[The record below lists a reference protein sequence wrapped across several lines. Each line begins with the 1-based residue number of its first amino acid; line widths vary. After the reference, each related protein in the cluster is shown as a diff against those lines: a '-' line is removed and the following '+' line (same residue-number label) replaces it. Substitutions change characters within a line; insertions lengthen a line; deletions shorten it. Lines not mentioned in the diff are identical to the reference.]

1 MLKEIPYIRQIEG
14 EPRRRWFEDEY
25 FDLIVWFD
33 QDGAILEFEL
43 CYDKTKVQRA
53 LRWEGPEQYSHFR
66 VDDGEHHA
74 GRGKASPILLR
85 DTRFDREKVLRRFE
99 LESGSLEE
107 SIARLVHEK
116 IAQCPLRKTAKR
128 VRRSK

>member
-1 MLKEIPYIRQIEG
+1 MLKEITYVRQIAG

-33 QDGAILEFEL
+33 AQDAIVEFEL
-43 CYDKTKVQRA
+43 CYDKPKNQRA
-53 LRWEGPEQYSHFR
+53 LRWERPHAYSHFR

-85 DTRFDREKVLRRFE
+85 DPRFDREKVLARFE
-99 LESGSLEE
+99 LESTGLEE
-107 SIARLVHEK
+107 GISRLVREK
-116 IAQCPLRKTAKR
+116 LSQCPLRKTAKR
-128 VRRSK
+128 SRRT

>member
-1 MLKEIPYIRQIEG
+1 MLKEVSYIRQIEG

-33 QDGAILEFEL
+33 QDGGILEFEL
-43 CYDKTKVQRA
+43 CYDKTKSQRA
-53 LRWEGPEQYSHFR
+53 LRWESAGHYAHFR

-85 DTRFDREKVLRRFE
+85 DNRFDREKVLRRFE
-99 LESGSLEE
+99 LESAGLEAG
-107 SIARLVHEK
+107 IARLVQQK

-128 VRRSK
+128 VSRSR